1 MFHLYNRSL
10 KLCPYDSSSSKTT
23 KATKP
28 ATIPPHHALPRWT
41 YRGGMV
47 SILKA
52 NSPILLTKFA
62 DFGEQIRRFW
72 FHNPYLCRCQPL
84 PLSLPTLTFAAANPC
99 FCRSQPLPLSL
110 PTLTF
115 AAANPCFCRSQPL
128 PLSLPTLTFA
138 AANPYHCRCRYKE
151 KGLLHIVM
159 QQSFCKNINRL
170 GWLVGTCRGFA
181 AMTFQCFN

>member
-1 MFHLYNRSL
+1 MSEIHDLVLNRTKSSENLFSMFHLYNRSL

-28 ATIPPHHALPRWT
+28 ATIPPHHALQRRT

-62 DFGEQIRRFW
+62 DFAEQIRRFW

-84 PLSLPTLTFAAANPC
+84 PLPQPTLA
-99 FCRSQPLPLSL
+99 
-110 PTLTF
+110 
-115 AAANPCFCRSQPL
+115 
-128 PLSLPTLTFA
+128 FA
-138 AANPYHCRCRYKE
+138 AANPYLCRCRHKE

>member
-1 MFHLYNRSL
+1 
-10 KLCPYDSSSSKTT
+10 
-23 KATKP
+23 
-28 ATIPPHHALPRWT
+28 
-41 YRGGMV
+41 MV

-72 FHNPYLCRCQPL
+72 FHNPYLCRSQPLLLPQPTLTFRRCQPL
-84 PLSLPTLTFAAANPC
+84 PLPLPTLTI
-99 FCRSQPLPLSL
+99 
-110 PTLTF
+110 
-115 AAANPCFCRSQPL
+115 
-128 PLSLPTLTFA
+128 A
-138 AANPYHCRCRYKE
+138 AANPYLCRCRHKE

>member
-1 MFHLYNRSL
+1 M
-10 KLCPYDSSSSKTT
+10 
-23 KATKP
+23 
-28 ATIPPHHALPRWT
+28 
-41 YRGGMV
+41 

-72 FHNPYLCRCQPL
+72 FHNPYLCRSQSLLLPQSTLTIVAANPYLRRCQPL
-84 PLSLPTLTFAAANPC
+84 PLPQPTLTFAAANPC
-99 FCRSQPLPLSL
+99 FCRS
-110 PTLTF
+110 
-115 AAANPCFCRSQPL
+115 R
-128 PLSLPTLTFA
+128 
-138 AANPYHCRCRYKE
+138 HKE